1 MPRIAWLRIVRLTVL
16 GMACTLGLFG
26 IMLLPDLIRLI
37 PERIRAWWVEALSL
51 FCLIVYAIARLLAS
65 VKSGGRPST
74 ELARAGLRR
83 VDFFTDRALKDGL
96 ALALGLLCLGLVLV
110 WVPHYLTWPWSRDQE
125 TFAVLAQSWDQGILP
140 YRDIRAYNFPGAT
153 YISWVLGKVFGWG
166 HTVPLYAFDAGC
178 IVLLGAA
185 LNAWSRRRMGGAI
198 PGLIGYLAFL
208 TLYLNLH
215 YENVVERDWHTAL
228 LMCLALMVLQAW
240 PGRFAQL
247 ASALAAALALTIRP
261 HAVLFLPA
269 LLWEVAQGPDSLGEN
284 RSKSK
289 RIRAVTHWCMWMAIF
304 VTMAFA
310 PLVLAGIAG
319 DFVRGLRVVAY
330 GGPYSKTT
338 PADMM
343 RVFVDQLTSWKTDVP
358 LIATLLAAARP
369 REALSRMAASWS
381 LALLAALLYK
391 PIHPVHHSY
400 LIIPIALVSSITW
413 AFAVSWLLS
422 LHRLGR
428 PVLVLAIALLVY
440 EIMPARPD
448 MCSVTNSLSA
458 LPPLLLGETPPTPP
472 LGCLWAFGVRSDRWD
487 NYREVLSYIGKETS
501 PKTLVAN
508 VLNRFPYESLNGSTG
523 RLSPFLAES
532 GICWM
537 SHVDI
542 DLDPEFAESLIAAA
556 DSVVVWSPS
565 ESKAEPR
572 LKLERVIAVTR
583 QYYEPAAR
591 FGRVEVWKRKAPG
604 GRHSP

>member
-1 MPRIAWLRIVRLTVL
+1 MRRL
-16 GMACTLGLFG
+16 
-26 IMLLPDLIRLI
+26 
-37 PERIRAWWVEALSL
+37 
-51 FCLIVYAIARLLAS
+51 
-65 VKSGGRPST
+65 
-74 ELARAGLRR
+74 
-83 VDFFTDRALKDGL
+83 DFFTDRVLKDGL
-96 ALALGLLCLGLVLV
+96 ALALGLLCIGLVLV

-125 TFAVLAQSWDQGILP
+125 TFTVLAQSWDQGILP

-185 LNAWSRRRMGGAI
+185 LSSWSRRKMGGAI

-228 LMCLALMVLQAW
+228 LVCLALMVLQAW
-240 PGRFAQL
+240 PGRLAQL
-247 ASALAAALALTIRP
+247 ASALAAALALAIRP

-269 LLWEVAQGPDSLGEN
+269 LLWEVGQGPDALGEI

-289 RIRAVTHWCMWMAIF
+289 RIRAVAHWCMWMAIF

-369 REALSRMAASWS
+369 REALSRMAGSWS
-381 LALLAALLYK
+381 LALLAALFYK
-391 PIHPVHHSY
+391 PIHPLHHPY
-400 LIIPIALVSSITW
+400 LNIPIALVSSITW

-422 LHRLGR
+422 LHRLHR

-440 EIMPARPD
+440 EIMPRTPTCAVSITAYRLCPPCSSEKHRPQPR
-448 MCSVTNSLSA
+448 SA
-458 LPPLLLGETPPTPP
+458 
-472 LGCLWAFGVRSDRWD
+472 VS
-487 NYREVLSYIGKETS
+487 
-501 PKTLVAN
+501 
-508 VLNRFPYESLNGSTG
+508 G
-523 RLSPFLAES
+523 RL
-532 GICWM
+532 G
-537 SHVDI
+537 
-542 DLDPEFAESLIAAA
+542 
-556 DSVVVWSPS
+556 
-565 ESKAEPR
+565 
-572 LKLERVIAVTR
+572 
-583 QYYEPAAR
+583 
-591 FGRVEVWKRKAPG
+591 
-604 GRHSP
+604 